1 MANCLYCYQKLEEG
15 MVDYHPHC
23 AKRFFGSTT
32 IPGFPYH
39 HTEIK
44 ELAKE
49 VIRRQIAVT
58 GVQAK
63 LSMDIEKL
71 QHESRFTIVGLWG
84 RYILKPQTELY
95 DSLPELEDLTMHLA
109 EVAKIQTVPHTL
121 VRFADRKLCY
131 LTRRVDRT
139 SEGKKIPMEDFCQL
153 SEKMTEQ
160 KYRGSH
166 EQIAKLIL
174 RYSSA
179 PMLDLERFWEIVL
192 FSWITGNS
200 DMHLKNFSMYS
211 PIPNNYQLAPAY
223 DLLNTLLV
231 MPSDTEELALTL
243 NARKKKIKLQD
254 FKSAMTNSGLDEKVF
269 QNMLKKFR
277 TAEEQWYDWIER
289 SFLPQDMK
297 TAYIQFIKNRM
308 NFILQQISIKQ

>member
-1 MANCLYCYQKLEEG
+1 M
-15 MVDYHPHC
+15 MDFHPQC
-23 AKRFFGSTT
+23 AKRFFGTPIVPS
-32 IPGFPYH
+32 FPYKH
-39 HTEIK
+39 SEIK
-44 ELAKE
+44 DLAKE
-49 VIRRQIAVT
+49 VVRSQTAVT

-95 DSLPELEDLTMHLA
+95 NSLPELEDLTMHLA
-109 EVAKIQTVPHTL
+109 EVVKIQVVPHTL
-121 VRFADRKLCY
+121 VRFADGKLCY

-139 SEGKKIPMEDFCQL
+139 LKGGKIPMEDMCQI
-153 SEKMTEQ
+153 SEKLTEN
-160 KYRGSH
+160 KYKGSH

-179 PMLDLERFWEIVL
+179 PKLDLALFWEIVL

-200 DMHLKNFSMYS
+200 DMHLKNYSMYS
-211 PIPNNYQLAPAY
+211 PIPNNYQLSPAY
-223 DLLNTLLV
+223 DLLSTLLV
-231 MPSDTEELALTL
+231 LPSDTEELALTL

-254 FKSAMTNSGLDEKVF
+254 FVTAVSNSGLDEKVF

-277 TAEEQWYDWIER
+277 AAEDEWYDWIER
-289 SFLPQDMK
+289 SFLPQEMK
-297 TAYIQFIKNRM
+297 TAYIQLIKERM
-308 NFILQQISIKQ
+308 NRLFNV

>member
-1 MANCLYCYQKLEEG
+1 M
-15 MVDYHPHC
+15 DYHPQC
-23 AKRFFGSTT
+23 AKRFFSMTT
-32 IPGFPYH
+32 VPGFPYR

-49 VIRRQIAVT
+49 VVRSQTAVT

-84 RYILKPQTELY
+84 RFILKPQTELY
-95 DSLPELEDLTMHLA
+95 PYLPELEDLTMHLA
-109 EVAKIQTVPHTL
+109 EVAKIQVVPHIL
-121 VRFADRKLCY
+121 VRFADGQLCY

-139 SEGKKIPMEDFCQL
+139 ASGAKLPMEDMCQL
-153 SEKMTEQ
+153 SEKLTEN

-174 RYSSA
+174 HYSSA
-179 PMLDLERFWEIVL
+179 PKLDLERFWEIVL

-200 DMHLKNFSMYS
+200 DMHLKNFSIYS
-211 PIPNNYQLAPAY
+211 PIPGNYQLTPAY
-223 DLLNTLLV
+223 DLMNTLLV

-254 FKSAMTNSGLDEKVF
+254 FKNAMINSGLDEKVS
-269 QNMLKKFR
+269 QNMLKKFH
-277 TAEEQWYDWIER
+277 AAKESWYDWIER
-289 SFLPQDMK
+289 SFLPQEMK
-297 TAYIQFIKNRM
+297 MGYKTMIVERLNR
-308 NFILQQISIKQ
+308 LY

>member
-1 MANCLYCYQKLEEG
+1 MAKCLCCYQELGEG
-15 MVDYHPHC
+15 MVDYHPQC
-23 AKRFFGSTT
+23 AKRYFGTT
-32 IPGFPYH
+32 TVPGFPYR

-49 VIRRQIAVT
+49 VVRSQTAVT

-84 RYILKPQTELY
+84 RFILKPQTELY
-95 DSLPELEDLTMHLA
+95 PYLPELEDLTMHLA
-109 EVAKIQTVPHTL
+109 EVAKIQVVPHTL
-121 VRFADRKLCY
+121 VRFADGQLCY

-139 SEGKKIPMEDFCQL
+139 TKGAKLPMEDMCQL
-153 SEKMTEQ
+153 SEKLTEN

-174 RYSSA
+174 HYSSA
-179 PMLDLERFWEIVL
+179 PKLDLERFWEIVL

-211 PIPNNYQLAPAY
+211 PIPDNYQLAPAY

-254 FKSAMTNSGLDEKVF
+254 FRSAMMNSGLDEKVI
-269 QNMLKKFR
+269 QNMLKKFHS
-277 TAEEQWYDWIER
+277 AEKQWYDWIER
-289 SFLPQDMK
+289 SFLPLEMK
-297 TAYIQFIKNRM
+297 NGFIAM
-308 NFILQQISIKQ
+308 IKERLSRLNTESK

>member
-1 MANCLYCYQKLEEG
+1 
-15 MVDYHPHC
+15 MVDFHPQC
-23 AKRFFGSTT
+23 AKRFFGTP
-32 IPGFPYH
+32 IVPLFPYKH
-39 HTEIK
+39 SEIK
-44 ELAKE
+44 DLAKE
-49 VIRRQIAVT
+49 VVRSQTAVT

-95 DSLPELEDLTMHLA
+95 NSLPELEDLTIHLA
-109 EVAKIQTVPHTL
+109 EVVKIQVVPHTL
-121 VRFADRKLCY
+121 VRFADGKLCY

-139 SEGKKIPMEDFCQL
+139 LKGGKIPMEDMCQI
-153 SEKMTEQ
+153 SEKLTEN
-160 KYRGSH
+160 KYKGSH

-179 PMLDLERFWEIVL
+179 PKLDLALFWEIVL

-211 PIPNNYQLAPAY
+211 PIPNNYQLSPAY
-223 DLLNTLLV
+223 DLLSTLLV
-231 MPSDTEELALTL
+231 LPSDTDELALTL

-254 FKSAMTNSGLDEKVF
+254 FVTAVSNSGLDEKVF

-277 TAEEQWYDWIER
+277 AAEDEWYDWIER
-289 SFLPQDMK
+289 SFLPQEMK
-297 TAYIQFIKNRM
+297 TAYIQLIKERM
-308 NFILQQISIKQ
+308 NRLFNV

>member
-1 MANCLYCYQKLEEG
+1 M
-15 MVDYHPHC
+15 DYHPHC
-23 AKRFFGSTT
+23 AKRYFGTT
-32 IPGFPYH
+32 TVPGFPYR

-49 VIRRQIAVT
+49 VVRSQTAVT

-84 RYILKPQTELY
+84 RFILKPQTELY
-95 DSLPELEDLTMHLA
+95 PYLPELEDLTMHLA
-109 EVAKIQTVPHTL
+109 EVAKIQVVPHTL
-121 VRFADRKLCY
+121 VRFADGQLCY

-139 SEGKKIPMEDFCQL
+139 TKGAKLPMEDMCQL
-153 SEKMTEQ
+153 SEKLTEN

-174 RYSSA
+174 HYSSA
-179 PMLDLERFWEIVL
+179 PKLDLERFWEIVL

-200 DMHLKNFSMYS
+200 DMHLKNFSIYS
-211 PIPNNYQLAPAY
+211 PIPDNYQLAPAY

-254 FKSAMTNSGLDEKVF
+254 FRSAMMNSGLDEKVI
-269 QNMLKKFR
+269 QNMLKKFHS
-277 TAEEQWYDWIER
+277 AEKQWYDWIER
-289 SFLPQDMK
+289 SFLPLEMK
-297 TAYIQFIKNRM
+297 NGFIAM
-308 NFILQQISIKQ
+308 IKERLSRLNTESK

>member
-1 MANCLYCYQKLEEG
+1 
-15 MVDYHPHC
+15 VDYHPQC
-23 AKRFFGSTT
+23 AKRFYGTT
-32 IPGFPYH
+32 NVPGFPYRH
-39 HTEIK
+39 SEIK

-49 VIRRQIAVT
+49 VVRRQTAVT

-84 RYILKPQTELY
+84 RFILKPQTELY
-95 DSLPELEDLTMHLA
+95 PYLPELEDLTMHLA
-109 EVAKIQTVPHTL
+109 EAAKIQVVPHTL
-121 VRFADRKLCY
+121 VRFADGQLCY

-139 SEGKKIPMEDFCQL
+139 TKGAKLPMEDMCQL
-153 SEKMTEQ
+153 SEKLTEN

-174 RYSSA
+174 HYSSA
-179 PMLDLERFWEIVL
+179 PKLDLERFWEIVL

-211 PIPNNYQLAPAY
+211 PLPGNYQLAPAY

-254 FKSAMTNSGLDEKVF
+254 FRSAMINSGLDEKVIK
-269 QNMLKKFR
+269 NMLKKIH
-277 TAEEQWYDWIER
+277 TAKESWYDWIER
-289 SFLPQDMK
+289 SFLPQEMK
-297 TAYIQFIKNRM
+297 IGYTAMIKERLDRLN
-308 NFILQQISIKQ
+308 IEP

>member
-1 MANCLYCYQKLEEG
+1 MAKCLCCYQELGEG
-15 MVDYHPHC
+15 MVDYHPPC
-23 AKRFFGSTT
+23 AKRYFGTT
-32 IPGFPYH
+32 TVPGFPYR

-49 VIRRQIAVT
+49 VARSQIAVT

-84 RYILKPQTELY
+84 RFILKPQTELY
-95 DSLPELEDLTMHLA
+95 PYLPELEDLTMHLA
-109 EVAKIQTVPHTL
+109 EVAKIQVVPHTL
-121 VRFADRKLCY
+121 VRFADGQLCY

-139 SEGKKIPMEDFCQL
+139 TKGAKLPMEDMCQL
-153 SEKMTEQ
+153 SEKLTEN

-174 RYSSA
+174 HYSSA
-179 PMLDLERFWEIVL
+179 PKLDLERFWEIVL

-200 DMHLKNFSMYS
+200 DMHLKNFSIYS
-211 PIPNNYQLAPAY
+211 PIPDNYQLAPAY

-254 FKSAMTNSGLDEKVF
+254 FRSAMMNSGLDEKVI
-269 QNMLKKFR
+269 QNMLKKFHS
-277 TAEEQWYDWIER
+277 AEKQWYDWIER
-289 SFLPQDMK
+289 SFLPLEMK
-297 TAYIQFIKNRM
+297 NGFIAM
-308 NFILQQISIKQ
+308 IKERLSRLNTESK

>member
-1 MANCLYCYQKLEEG
+1 MAKCLCCYQELGEG
-15 MVDYHPHC
+15 MVDYHPQC
-23 AKRFFGSTT
+23 AKRFYGTT
-32 IPGFPYH
+32 NVPGFPYRH
-39 HTEIK
+39 SEIK

-49 VIRRQIAVT
+49 VVRRQTAVT

-84 RYILKPQTELY
+84 RFILKPQTELY
-95 DSLPELEDLTMHLA
+95 PYLPELEDLTMHLA
-109 EVAKIQTVPHTL
+109 EAAKIQVVPHTL
-121 VRFADRKLCY
+121 VRFADGQLCY

-139 SEGKKIPMEDFCQL
+139 TKGAKLPMEDMCQL
-153 SEKMTEQ
+153 SEKLTEN

-174 RYSSA
+174 HYSSA
-179 PMLDLERFWEIVL
+179 PKLDLERFWEIVL

-211 PIPNNYQLAPAY
+211 PLPGNYQLAPAY

-254 FKSAMTNSGLDEKVF
+254 FRSAMINSGLDEKVIK
-269 QNMLKKFR
+269 NMLKKIH
-277 TAEEQWYDWIER
+277 TAKESWYDWIER
-289 SFLPQDMK
+289 SFLPQEMK
-297 TAYIQFIKNRM
+297 IGYTAMIKERLDRLN
-308 NFILQQISIKQ
+308 IEP

>member
-1 MANCLYCYQKLEEG
+1 MAKCLCCYQDLEEG
-15 MVDYHPHC
+15 MVDYHPQC
-23 AKRFFGSTT
+23 AKRFFGTNT
-32 IPGFPYH
+32 VPRFPYR

-49 VIRRQIAVT
+49 VVRSQTTVT

-84 RYILKPQTELY
+84 RFILKPQTELY
-95 DSLPELEDLTMHLA
+95 PSLPELEDLTMHLA
-109 EVAKIQTVPHTL
+109 EVAKIQVVPHTL
-121 VRFADRKLCY
+121 ARFADGKLCY

-139 SEGKKIPMEDFCQL
+139 SKGEKIPMEDLCQL
-153 SEKMTEQ
+153 SEKLTEH
-160 KYRGSH
+160 KYKGSH

-174 RYSSA
+174 KYSSA
-179 PMLDLERFWEIVL
+179 PKLDLTRFWEVVL
-192 FSWITGNS
+192 FSWVTGNS
-200 DMHLKNFSMYS
+200 DMHLKNFSLYS
-211 PIPNNYQLAPAY
+211 PIPGNYQLTPAY

-254 FKSAMTNSGLDEKVF
+254 FTIAMTNSGLDEKVI
-269 QNMLKKFR
+269 QNILKKFQA
-277 TAEEQWYDWIER
+277 AEKSWYDWIER

-297 TAYIQFIKNRM
+297 TAYQQMIKGRLERLFNE
-308 NFILQQISIKQ
+308 

>member
-1 MANCLYCYQKLEEG
+1 MAKCLCCYQELGEG
-15 MVDYHPHC
+15 MVDYHPQC
-23 AKRFFGSTT
+23 AKRYFGTT
-32 IPGFPYH
+32 TVPGFPYR

-49 VIRRQIAVT
+49 VVRSQTAVT

-71 QHESRFTIVGLWG
+71 LHESRFTIVGLWG
-84 RYILKPQTELY
+84 RFILKPQTELY
-95 DSLPELEDLTMHLA
+95 PYLPELEDLTMHLA
-109 EVAKIQTVPHTL
+109 EVAKIQVVPHTL
-121 VRFADRKLCY
+121 VRFADGQLCY

-139 SEGKKIPMEDFCQL
+139 TKGAKLPMEDMCQL
-153 SEKMTEQ
+153 SEKLTEN

-174 RYSSA
+174 HYSSA
-179 PMLDLERFWEIVL
+179 PKLDLERFWEIVL

-211 PIPNNYQLAPAY
+211 PLPGNYQLAPAY

-254 FKSAMTNSGLDEKVF
+254 FRSAMMNSGLDEKVI
-269 QNMLKKFR
+269 QNMLKKFHS
-277 TAEEQWYDWIER
+277 AEKQWYDWIER
-289 SFLPQDMK
+289 SFLPLEMK
-297 TAYIQFIKNRM
+297 NGFIAM
-308 NFILQQISIKQ
+308 IKERLSRLNTESK

>member
-1 MANCLYCYQKLEEG
+1 MAKCLCCYQELETG
-15 MVDYHPHC
+15 IVDYHPHC
-23 AKRFFGSTT
+23 AKRYFGTT
-32 IPGFPYH
+32 SVPGFPYR

-49 VIRRQIAVT
+49 VVRSQTAVT

-63 LSMDIEKL
+63 LSMNIEKL
-71 QHESRFTIVGLWG
+71 QHEFRFTIVGLWG
-84 RYILKPQTELY
+84 RFILKPQTELY
-95 DSLPELEDLTMHLA
+95 PYLPELEDLTMHLA
-109 EVAKIQTVPHTL
+109 EVAKIQVVPHTL
-121 VRFADRKLCY
+121 VRFADGQLCY

-139 SEGKKIPMEDFCQL
+139 TKGAKLPMEDMCQL
-153 SEKMTEQ
+153 SEKLTEN

-174 RYSSA
+174 HYSSA
-179 PMLDLERFWEIVL
+179 PKLDLERFWEIVL

-211 PIPNNYQLAPAY
+211 PIPDNYQLAPAY

-254 FKSAMTNSGLDEKVF
+254 FRSAMMNSGLDEKVI
-269 QNMLKKFR
+269 QNMLKKFHS
-277 TAEEQWYDWIER
+277 AEKQWYDWIER
-289 SFLPQDMK
+289 SFLPLEMK
-297 TAYIQFIKNRM
+297 NGFIAM
-308 NFILQQISIKQ
+308 IKERLSRLNTESK